1 MIYKKKIL
9 CIYIMFDYND
19 VMKNYMKKEEEP
31 NTMEKKHK
39 KKKLNPKKMEKLYP
53 HYAVFGRA
61 YFDKVK

>member
-19 VMKNYMKKEEEP
+19 VMKNYMKKEEEV

-39 KKKLNPKKMEKLYP
+39 KKKLYP
-53 HYAVFGRA
+53 HFAVFGRA

>member
-9 CIYIMFDYND
+9 YIYIMFDYND

-39 KKKLNPKKMEKLYP
+39 KKKLNVKKMEKLFA
-53 HYAVFGRA
+53 HYALVGGA
-61 YFDKVK
+61 CVEKVK